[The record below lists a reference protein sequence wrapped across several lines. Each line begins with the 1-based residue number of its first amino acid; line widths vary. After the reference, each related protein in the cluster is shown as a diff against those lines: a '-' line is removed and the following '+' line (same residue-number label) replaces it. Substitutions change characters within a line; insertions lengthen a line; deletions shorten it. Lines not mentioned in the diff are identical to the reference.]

1 MQFSQNILSDRIY
14 EPSGTLLIIH
24 PQSPPLSF
32 STIFL
37 NKYCEAQVG
46 GSFHIS
52 LSCLGN
58 ICVSG
63 GGNICTT
70 RKSSN
75 VWQTGLVGRCLHIHP
90 YTQFKMS
97 WENVIQLHGGSGWA
111 GPWESFQEKSFIR
124 FRRSGCRSR
133 SSRRSRRREAY
144 LYSVLHIFTLT
155 SSIATRGSVWIPW
168 KRFAKCLKHGMVS
181 PQGGNCCPVSTLSR
195 FIF

>member
-37 NKYCEAQVG
+37 NKYCEAQVC

-52 LSCLGN
+52 LPCLGN

-70 RKSSN
+70 HKSSN
-75 VWQTGLVGRCLHIHP
+75 V
-90 YTQFKMS
+90 
-97 WENVIQLHGGSGWA
+97 
-111 GPWESFQEKSFIR
+111 
-124 FRRSGCRSR
+124 
-133 SSRRSRRREAY
+133 
-144 LYSVLHIFTLT
+144 
-155 SSIATRGSVWIPW
+155 
-168 KRFAKCLKHGMVS
+168 
-181 PQGGNCCPVSTLSR
+181 
-195 FIF
+195 